1 MKENHFVL
9 SLLIFILVIHILAI
23 ANFWYWSIDWLDI
36 PMHFLG
42 GLWVALFFFW
52 ILKKR
57 FVQVSQV
64 LEGNFLLLGI
74 LSLGFVSL
82 IGIGWE
88 FYEFLYDKYLAKG
101 LLLIQASVTD
111 TMTDLF
117 FDWVGGLIAILVY
130 KIRRERSL
138 SLRSKNSP
146 KPES

>member
-1 MKENHFVL
+1 MKEAYFVL
-9 SLLIFILVIHILAI
+9 FLLIFILSFHILALV
-23 ANFWYWSIDWLDI
+23 NFWYWSIDWLDI

-88 FYEFLYDKYLAKG
+88 FYEFLYDKYLAEESV
-101 LLLIQASVTD
+101 LFQAGVAD
-111 TMTDLF
+111 TIADLF
-117 FDWVGGLIAILVY
+117 FDLIGGLVAVLVY
-130 KIRRERSL
+130 KIRRKRIS
-138 SLRSKNSP
+138 SLRNKISS
-146 KPES
+146 EL

>member
-1 MKENHFVL
+1 MKESYLVYF
-9 SLLIFILVIHILAI
+9 LLIFILVIHILAI
-23 ANFWYWSIDWLDI
+23 ANSWYWTIGWLDM

-101 LLLIQASVTD
+101 LLLSQASITD

-117 FDWVGGLIAILVY
+117 FDWVGGLIAVLVY
-130 KIRRERSL
+130 KIRRKRIS
-138 SLRSKNSP
+138 SLRNKISS
-146 KPES
+146 EL

>member
-1 MKENHFVL
+1 MKESYFVL
-9 SLLIFILVIHILAI
+9 FLFIFVVTFHILALV
-23 ANFWYWSIDWLDI
+23 NFWYWNIDWLDI

-101 LLLIQASVTD
+101 LLLSQASITD

-117 FDWVGGLIAILVY
+117 FDWVGGLIAVLVY
-130 KIRRERSL
+130 KIRRERIS
-138 SLRSKNSP
+138 SLRNKISS
-146 KPES
+146 EL

>member
-88 FYEFLYDKYLAKG
+88 FYEFLYDKYLAEESV
-101 LLLIQASVTD
+101 LFQAGVAD
-111 TMTDLF
+111 TIADLF
-117 FDWVGGLIAILVY
+117 FDLIGGLVAVLVY
-130 KIRRERSL
+130 KIRRKRIS
-138 SLRSKNSP
+138 SLRNKISS
-146 KPES
+146 EL